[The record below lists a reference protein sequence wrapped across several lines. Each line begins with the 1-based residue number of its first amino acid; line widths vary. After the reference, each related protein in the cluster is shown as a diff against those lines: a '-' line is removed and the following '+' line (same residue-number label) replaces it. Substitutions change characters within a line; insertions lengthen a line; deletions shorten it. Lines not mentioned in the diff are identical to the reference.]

1 MAKCISLSSF
11 RWHSGSKTALRSVF
25 SLLTRLFPMLFNF
38 FFNLG
43 SKNVSIFFSTRKKD
57 TLPERGWPL
66 SHVRAGVQRCQGFS
80 PVAGRCRA
88 GWEMPLRAA
97 TSESRGEA
105 PRCGGDR
112 GESPFPDGGSSGFI
126 TDEKQNVYVIF
137 MWERIR
143 DTFYLRKAQR

>member
-43 SKNVSIFFSTRKKD
+43 SKNVSIFFFHEEERHSPRARLASVACPGWRAA
-57 TLPERGWPL
+57 LPRL
-66 SHVRAGVQRCQGFS
+66 SPA
-80 PVAGRCRA
+80 AGRCRA

-105 PRCGGDR
+105 PRRGGDR